1 MQKKFLLIVFGAL
14 FLLAD
19 LVISLLFITGK
30 SPMGLIGLSTPKI
43 TITPF
48 PTMIVADKNILNN
61 SSATQNYFPKTSLIN
76 KNPLIR
82 HAAINSISNTGYKL
96 AIVYADESMLPDP
109 SFELVALVCNEERCD
124 SARYDMSRSWVKE
137 ITFTKAM
144 DFSKKKQI
152 TLVIKIRGDNKSS
165 VNVYTEDSSKK

>member
-48 PTMIVADKNILNN
+48 PTMIVAV
-61 SSATQNYFPKTSLIN
+61 SPKIPEFNKKPVIN
-76 KNPLIR
+76 
-82 HAAINSISNTGYKL
+82 HAAINSVNNAGYKL
-96 AIVYADESMLPDP
+96 EIAYADESMLPDP

-124 SARYDMSRSWVKE
+124 SARYDMSRGWVKE

-165 VNVYTEDSSKK
+165 VNVYTEDSGKK